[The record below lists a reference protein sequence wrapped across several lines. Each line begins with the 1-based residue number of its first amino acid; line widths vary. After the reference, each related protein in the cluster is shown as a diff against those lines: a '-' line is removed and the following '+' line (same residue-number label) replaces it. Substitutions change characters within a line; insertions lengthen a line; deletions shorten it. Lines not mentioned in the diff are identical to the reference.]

1 MSVWNASNKIC
12 HFLRSSHWP
21 MTKKLSAPK
30 SVTHLVNKK
39 VTDAELKESRKL
51 RKQMTDKK
59 KHQYAGD
66 ISSQKLLQKLNLTD
80 TLKYLSTT

>member
-1 MSVWNASNKIC
+1 
-12 HFLRSSHWP
+12 
-21 MTKKLSAPK
+21 MTKKLSALK

-66 ISSQKLLQKLNLTD
+66 ISSQKLL
-80 TLKYLSTT
+80 

>member
-12 HFLRSSHWP
+12 HFLRSGRWP

-39 VTDAELKESRKL
+39 VTDAELKESKKL
-51 RKQMTDKK
+51 RKQVTGKK
-59 KHQYAGD
+59 KHQYARD
-66 ISSQKLLQKLNLTD
+66 IFSQKLLQKLNLTP
-80 TLKYLSTT
+80 

>member
-12 HFLRSSHWP
+12 HFLRSGRWP

-39 VTDAELKESRKL
+39 VTDAELKESKKL
-51 RKQMTDKK
+51 RKQVTEKKK
-59 KHQYAGD
+59 KHQYARD
-66 ISSQKLLQKLNLTD
+66 IFSQKLLQKLNLTP
-80 TLKYLSTT
+80 

>member
-12 HFLRSSHWP
+12 HFLRSSRWP

-39 VTDAELKESRKL
+39 VTDAELKESKKL
-51 RKQMTDKK
+51 RKQVTEKK
-59 KHQYAGD
+59 KSINMPG
-66 ISSQKLLQKLNLTD
+66 IFSPRNCCRS
-80 TLKYLSTT
+80 